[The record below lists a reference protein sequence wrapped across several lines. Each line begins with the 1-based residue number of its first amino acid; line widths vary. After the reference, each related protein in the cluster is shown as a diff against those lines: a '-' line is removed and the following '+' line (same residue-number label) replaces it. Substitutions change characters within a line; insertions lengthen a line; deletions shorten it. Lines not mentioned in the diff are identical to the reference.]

1 MTNDF
6 EPAVKFTDEEVEQQ
20 RLESLAQ
27 TAAEQDTSIDDLVEY
42 NRPESFGCHEVLQMA
57 SVFSDSVDRH
67 LCEHPAILADPNWY
81 RLAHEAQ
88 LALWNLYQAIGE
100 KHLNTGSDEPA

>member
-6 EPAVKFTDEEVEQQ
+6 QLAVTFTPEEVEQQ
-20 RLESLAQ
+20 RLDSLADI
-27 TAAEQDTSIDDLVEY
+27 AEERETSVDELVGY
-42 NRPESFGCHEVLQMA
+42 NRPGSFGCHEVLQMA

-100 KHLNTGSDEPA
+100 KHLNSDGDEPA